1 MNILLKKNLAKEG
14 HSINSETQLFTRYIS
29 ENVPGLTLYDTIGVE
44 TTNINRNLEEI
55 KKMIIKIFD
64 GSLKDPKRSLH
75 GILYCIN
82 NGTGQTKISNE
93 EIFFIQELKK
103 LNGSINNLII
113 VFTQTIN
120 KNEKRKNELKQQLNN
135 NNIEIVEILARD
147 VELKFGNKNLNV
159 KANGIDKL
167 YEIMKKK
174 YNKNMVS
181 EHLKQII
188 KTKIKENFSIDNN
201 NKYIEMKKNIK
212 NCVFEKNVLKEFQ
225 FIVNNLIGVCDLNL
239 NCDKLDKI
247 IFNYTEIIKKQIIN
261 TLLSQNK
268 NKIMEKIKQEFI
280 IINAKYDNTLKNIFD
295 AYEEAILKS
304 KFEEYFIPKIKEEIE
319 KLILEKIYL
328 IFLEE
333 SKNILSEK
341 ISENVKNEEINDLVD
356 LNIEKILKKIND

>member
-1 MNILLKKNLAKEG
+1 
-14 HSINSETQLFTRYIS
+14 
-29 ENVPGLTLYDTIGVE
+29 
-44 TTNINRNLEEI
+44 
-55 KKMIIKIFD
+55 
-64 GSLKDPKRSLH
+64 
-75 GILYCIN
+75 
-82 NGTGQTKISNE
+82 
-93 EIFFIQELKK
+93 
-103 LNGSINNLII
+103 
-113 VFTQTIN
+113 
-120 KNEKRKNELKQQLNN
+120 
-135 NNIEIVEILARD
+135 
-147 VELKFGNKNLNV
+147 
-159 KANGIDKL
+159 
-167 YEIMKKK
+167 
-174 YNKNMVS
+174 MVS

-333 SKNILSEK
+333 SKNILCEK